1 MSNDQIRSVRLKN
14 CEQWVLHSDIVGLDY
29 EISVGH
35 PPNWMPTQSCYPVVY
50 LLDADASFGLVYDMI
65 KMLNVSGELP
75 AILLVGIGYPEDDL
89 ESFANRRL
97 QDFTPSVDKDYK
109 KIWESELALFE
120 NGGGA
125 EKFLDFLQH
134 ELFPKIGEK
143 YAAKEN
149 DRTLIGHSLAGLF
162 ALYTLL
168 HVPLIFKRY
177 VVGSPAIFWDD
188 GFLWRHENK
197 YTAENEALD
206 ARVFIG
212 VGGDED
218 KNPLHF
224 PVDKREMMAGI
235 SLVNDVRKMTDLL
248 ARRKLIGLEIESKIF
263 ENETH
268 MSVIATCINKGL
280 RSVFN

>member
-1 MSNDQIRSVRLKN
+1 MSNDQIRSVCLKN

-35 PPNWMPTQSCYPVVY
+35 PPDWMPAQSCYPVVY
-50 LLDADASFGLVYDMI
+50 LLDSDASFGLIYNMI
-65 KMLNVSGELP
+65 RMLNVTGELP
-75 AILLVGIGYPEDDL
+75 AIILVGIGYPEDDL

-109 KIWESELALFE
+109 KIWESELALVE

-125 EKFLDFLQH
+125 EKFLDFLRH

-143 YAAKEN
+143 YAVKEN

-168 HVPLIFKRY
+168 QAPLIFKRY

-188 GFLWRHENK
+188 GFLWRHEKN
-197 YTAENEALD
+197 YAAENESLC

-218 KNPLHF
+218 KKPLHF
-224 PVDKREMMAGI
+224 PEDKRKKMADI
-235 SLVNDVRKMTDLL
+235 SLINDVKKMAALL
-248 ARRKLIGLEIESKIF
+248 TRRKYIDLELDSKIF

-268 MSVIATCINKGL
+268 MSVIAPCISQGL
-280 RSVFN
+280 RHVFY